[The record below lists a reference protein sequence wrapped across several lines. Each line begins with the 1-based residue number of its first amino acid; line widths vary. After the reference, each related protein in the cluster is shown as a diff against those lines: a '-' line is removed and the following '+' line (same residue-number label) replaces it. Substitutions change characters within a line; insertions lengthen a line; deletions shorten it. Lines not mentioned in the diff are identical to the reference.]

1 MQTMKLTL
9 TRRRSQPVLFLCLL
23 LSGGKASAFTVP
35 HVRGSS
41 SAVLPSSS
49 TRPPSISVRGAPTTT
64 ETKQA
69 AETTD
74 TETTSAKKDL
84 VSDFCI
90 ATNEFFKGLVIQPVR
105 DYVEIQPAGT
115 AKSDILS
122 KLTAPPEVPGIP
134 RPVWLTILGSVPT
147 ALGT

>member
-1 MQTMKLTL
+1 
-9 TRRRSQPVLFLCLL
+9 
-23 LSGGKASAFTVP
+23 
-35 HVRGSS
+35 
-41 SAVLPSSS
+41 
-49 TRPPSISVRGAPTTT
+49 VRGAPTTT